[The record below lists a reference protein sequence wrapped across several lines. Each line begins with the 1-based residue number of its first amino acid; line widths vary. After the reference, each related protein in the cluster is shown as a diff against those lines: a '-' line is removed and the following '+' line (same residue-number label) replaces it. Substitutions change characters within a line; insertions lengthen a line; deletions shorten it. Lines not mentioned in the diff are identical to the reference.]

1 MSSQSGCCC
10 TRDKVILRYMFYDL
24 VYIIFISLPSAS
36 DSSAAVIAGIVVGG
50 VVVLLVILTGI
61 VFMAYKL
68 HTLDSG
74 YV

>member
-1 MSSQSGCCC
+1 
-10 TRDKVILRYMFYDL
+10 MFYDL

-36 DSSAAVIAGIVVGG
+36 VVLPGIVVGG

-68 HTLDSG
+68 HTLDSR
-74 YV
+74 YI